1 MCGRGRGYQSLY
13 VTIPHC
19 SSGPHPNPPIPELSS
34 GEEAALD
41 SWCLQYIL
49 VHCPYLFPLCGGD
62 CLPLAG
68 QHFVTLTP
76 TPTSTVLC
84 LVPCIRKLKVLV
96 RPVSLSKF
104 FLPSSSSS
112 S

>member
-1 MCGRGRGYQSLY
+1 MCVWGGVSPSMSPSHTAHQDPPIL
-13 VTIPHC
+13 P
-19 SSGPHPNPPIPELSS
+19 PPPIPELSS
-34 GEEAALD
+34 GEAAALD

-49 VHCPYLFPLCGGD
+49 VHCLYLFPLCGGD

-84 LVPCIRKLKVLV
+84 LVPASENSR
-96 RPVSLSKF
+96 S
-104 FLPSSSSS
+104 
-112 S
+112 

>member
-1 MCGRGRGYQSLY
+1 MCVWGGVSVPLC
-13 VTIPHC
+13 H
-19 SSGPHPNPPIPELSS
+19 HPTLLIRTSELSS

>member
-1 MCGRGRGYQSLY
+1 MCVGGECQSLY

-19 SSGPHPNPPIPELSS
+19 SSGPHPTPPIPELSS

-49 VHCPYLFPLCGGD
+49 VHCLYLFPLCGGD

-84 LVPCIRKLKVLV
+84 LVPASENSR
-96 RPVSLSKF
+96 S
-104 FLPSSSSS
+104 
-112 S
+112 

>member
-1 MCGRGRGYQSLY
+1 MCVCGGVSVPLCHHPTLLIRTPL
-13 VTIPHC
+13 
-19 SSGPHPNPPIPELSS
+19 SSPPPIPELSS
-34 GEEAALD
+34 GEAAALD

-49 VHCPYLFPLCGGD
+49 VHCLYLFPLCGGD

-84 LVPCIRKLKVLV
+84 LVPASENSR
-96 RPVSLSKF
+96 S
-104 FLPSSSSS
+104 
-112 S
+112 